1 MATAAS
7 APAGAADSAAL
18 PANPLGITVV
28 VMLATFM
35 QVLDSTI
42 ANVAL
47 PHMQASLGAAADTI
61 TWVLTSY
68 IAASAIATPLTG
80 WLADK
85 FGRRR
90 LFLAAI
96 TGFVVTSMLCG
107 VAQSLNQMV
116 VFRMMQGASGAFLVP
131 LGQAFLLDAYPQRLH
146 AKAMAWWGVGVMVG
160 PVMGPLLGGW
170 LTDNFDWRWVFY
182 VNLPVGGLTLLG
194 ALAVLHETPKSHRRF
209 DLFGFVAL
217 SIGLL
222 AFQVMLDRGQQIDWF
237 DSWEVRI
244 EAMIAAAAFWVF
256 GVHTV
261 NKGDGILNMA
271 LIHDRNCATG
281 FVFIFIVG
289 MMMVA
294 TTALLPPMLQQL
306 FGYPVLTTG
315 MVLAPRG
322 IGTMFGMM
330 LMGQIVGKVD
340 PRLLL
345 LCGLAMTGGS
355 MFWMSLFSPQM
366 SMQPVVLAGLLQ
378 GFGLGFMFVPL
389 NTIAFATLAPQH
401 RTDAASFYSLLRNIG
416 GSIGVS
422 IVIGTLARQ
431 VQVAHA
437 DIGAALT
444 PFSVPFA
451 GGNMTQALGPTGDT
465 VMAILNG
472 LVTEQAAM
480 VGYIDVFRMLMWLTV
495 AVLPLMLF
503 LRPPPRLKAPDGEA
517 AHMVMD

>member
-1 MATAAS
+1 MATHPPEEEGVI
-7 APAGAADSAAL
+7 APNAL
-18 PANPLGITVV
+18 AITMV

-47 PHMQASLGAAADTI
+47 PHMQASLGAATDTI

-85 FGRRR
+85 FGRRK
-90 LFLAAI
+90 LFIAAI
-96 TGFVVTSMLCG
+96 SGFVITSMMCG
-107 VAQSLNQMV
+107 MAQSLNQMV
-116 VFRMMQGASGAFLVP
+116 AFRMMQGASGAFLVP
-131 LGQAFLLDAYPQRLH
+131 LGQAFLLDAYPRSLH
-146 AKAMAWWGVGVMVG
+146 GKAMAWWGVGVMVG

-194 ALAVLHETPKSHRRF
+194 ALMFLRETPTAHRRF
-209 DLFGFVAL
+209 DMFGFVSL

-244 EAMIAAAAFWVF
+244 EAMLAAAAFWVF
-256 GVHTV
+256 GVHTFA
-261 NKGDGILNMA
+261 KGDGILNMA
-271 LIHDRNCATG
+271 LIRDRNCATG

-294 TTALLPPMLQQL
+294 TTALLPPMLQGL

-322 IGTMFGMM
+322 LGTMFGMM

-340 PRLLL
+340 PRFLL
-345 LCGLAMTGGS
+345 LCGLTMTGAS
-355 MFWMSLFSPQM
+355 MYWMSQFSPQM
-366 SMQPVVLAGLLQ
+366 DMQPVIYSGLLQ

-389 NTIAFATLAPQH
+389 NTIAFATLAPQF

-437 DIGAALT
+437 DIGSALT

-451 GGNMTQALGPTGDT
+451 EGNMAQALGPTGDT
-465 VMAILNG
+465 AMAMLNAA
-472 LVTEQAAM
+472 VTAQAAM

-503 LRPPPRLKAPDGEA
+503 LRPPARIQQADDEA

>member
-1 MATAAS
+1 MAS
-7 APAGAADSAAL
+7 HPPEEEGVIAPNAL
-18 PANPLGITVV
+18 AITMV

-85 FGRRR
+85 FGRRK
-90 LFLAAI
+90 LFIAAI
-96 TGFVVTSMLCG
+96 SGFVITSMMCG
-107 VAQSLNQMV
+107 MAQSLDQMV
-116 VFRMMQGASGAFLVP
+116 AFRMMQGASGAFLVP
-131 LGQAFLLDAYPQRLH
+131 LGQAFLLDAYPRSLH
-146 AKAMAWWGVGVMVG
+146 GKAMAWWGVGVMVG

-194 ALAVLHETPKSHRRF
+194 ALAFLRETPVAHRRF
-209 DLFGFVAL
+209 DMFGFVSL
-217 SIGLL
+217 SIALL

-244 EAMIAAAAFWVF
+244 EAMVAAAAFWVF
-256 GVHTV
+256 GVHTFA
-261 NKGDGILNMA
+261 KGDGILNMA
-271 LIHDRNCATG
+271 LIRDRNCATG

-294 TTALLPPMLQQL
+294 TTALLPPMLQGL

-322 IGTMFGMM
+322 LGTMFGMM

-340 PRLLL
+340 PRFLL

-355 MFWMSLFSPQM
+355 MFWMSQFSPHM
-366 SMQPVVLAGLLQ
+366 DMQPVILSGLLQ

-389 NTIAFATLAPQH
+389 NTIAFATLAPQF

-437 DIGAALT
+437 DIGSALT
-444 PFSVPFA
+444 PLTVPFA
-451 GGNMTQALGPTGDT
+451 EGNMAQALGPTGDT
-465 VMAILNG
+465 AMAMLNAA
-472 LVTEQAAM
+472 VTAQAAM

-503 LRPPPRLKAPDGEA
+503 LRPPARIVRVDDEA

>member
-1 MATAAS
+1 M
-7 APAGAADSAAL
+7 
-18 PANPLGITVV
+18 
-28 VMLATFM
+28 MATFM

-68 IAASAIATPLTG
+68 IAASAVATPLTG

-85 FGRRR
+85 FGRRK

-96 TGFVVTSMLCG
+96 VGFVATSMMCG
-107 VAQSLNQMV
+107 AAQSLNQMV
-116 VFRMMQGASGAFLVP
+116 IFRMMQGASGAFLVP
-131 LGQAFLLDAYPQRLH
+131 LGQAYLLDAYPRSLH

-160 PVMGPLLGGW
+160 PIMGPLLGGW

-182 VNLPVGGLTLLG
+182 VNLPVGGLTLIG
-194 ALAVLHETPKSHRRF
+194 ALAFLRETPQTHRRF
-209 DLFGFVAL
+209 DLLGFVML
-217 SIGLL
+217 SIALL

-237 DSWEVRI
+237 ESWEVRI
-244 EAMIAAAAFWVF
+244 EAMIAASAFWVF
-256 GVHTV
+256 GVHTFK
-261 NKGDGILNMA
+261 KGDGILNMA
-271 LIHDRNCATG
+271 LIRDRNCATG

-294 TTALLPPMLQQL
+294 TTALLPPMLQGL

-322 IGTMFGMM
+322 LGTMLGMM

-345 LCGLAMTGGS
+345 LCGLAMTGTS
-355 MFWMSLFSPQM
+355 MYWMSQFSPQM
-366 SMQPVVLAGLLQ
+366 DMQPVVVSGLLQ

-389 NTIAFATLAPQH
+389 NTIAFATLDARH

-437 DIGAALT
+437 DIGGTLT

-451 GGNMTQALGPTGDT
+451 GDNLTQALGPTGDT
-465 VMAILNG
+465 VMVMLNAA
-472 LVTEQAAM
+472 VTAQAAM
-480 VGYIDVFRMLMWLTV
+480 IGYIDVFRMLMWLTV

-503 LRPPPRLKAPDGEA
+503 LRPPAKIQPADDEA